1 MKQHIVLPHKQQ
13 IASSHEL
20 QAGLH
25 GQFAKLGYRKKTLFE
40 QIIIPHIQPGQLVTL
55 IGANGIGKSS
65 LLKAI
70 AGLLKVEGELCLN
83 QLPLSDMT
91 AKQRLEHIGYV
102 PQALPQTTPLT
113 PFEMLRSSL
122 SHLQQTPKHQIN
134 TLITQ
139 VFKQLEISDIAL
151 TPLSQLSGG
160 QRQMVAVANV
170 LTRTPKLLLL
180 DEPTSALD
188 LRWQLKV
195 INTLKQQVQRTNCI
209 AIIAIHDIN
218 LALRFSDQVWVLGH
232 AGLTHF
238 GKPNDVVNSAMLAQI
253 YGIKARVENCSQGYP
268 MIITDAAI

>member
-122 SHLQQTPKHQIN
+122 LHLQQTPKHQIN

-139 VFKQLEISDIAL
+139 VFKQL
-151 TPLSQLSGG
+151 
-160 QRQMVAVANV
+160 
-170 LTRTPKLLLL
+170 
-180 DEPTSALD
+180 
-188 LRWQLKV
+188 
-195 INTLKQQVQRTNCI
+195 
-209 AIIAIHDIN
+209 
-218 LALRFSDQVWVLGH
+218 
-232 AGLTHF
+232 
-238 GKPNDVVNSAMLAQI
+238 
-253 YGIKARVENCSQGYP
+253 
-268 MIITDAAI
+268 